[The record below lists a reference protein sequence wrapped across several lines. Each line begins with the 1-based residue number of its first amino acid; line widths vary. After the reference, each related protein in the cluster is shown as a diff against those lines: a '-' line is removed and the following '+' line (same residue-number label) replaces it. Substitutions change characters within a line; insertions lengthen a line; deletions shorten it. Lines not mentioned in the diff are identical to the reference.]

1 MNKQLLPL
9 LLMTTVAAVG
19 VIAAAVAFRHRHRL
33 AAVLDDN
40 RQIAR
45 HAVGQ
50 VEAVSS
56 GQMSIHYPFGMDLL
70 ILVLRL
76 LLEQGTDERGADR
89 EEEGVG
95 QQVHVPAGVGLRTA
109 LCHVA
114 APGHCETRR
123 YSVEAVRLCVVI
135 LCQNAH
141 DVAD

>member
-1 MNKQLLPL
+1 MD
-9 LLMTTVAAVG
+9 G
-19 VIAAAVAFRHRHRL
+19 
-33 AAVLDDN
+33 
-40 RQIAR
+40 QIVR
-45 HAVGQ
+45 HAIGQ

-56 GQMSIHYPFGMDLL
+56 GQLRMVINKSP
-70 ILVLRL
+70 VLRL